1 MTTSSPKS
9 EQPGRAPGG
18 SGARA
23 RGARTFLRRARAR
36 VEHVLL
42 ASRYGAIVGVDTSDP
57 VVALTFDDG
66 PHPDVTP
73 RLIDLFAR
81 FDAKATHFVV
91 GAAVR
96 ANPDLVA
103 ALRQAGHV
111 VANHTDRHPS
121 LVRLS
126 RTERRAELRACQDA
140 LGDDASPWMRPPYGH
155 YDLACARDVRALGLR
170 CVTWSAHVEDWRP
183 ASADAL
189 AERLRKALRPGAI
202 VLLHEALFTTVDP
215 TADDRR
221 PLLDALERVLSE
233 NAGRARFVTVPE
245 LLEHGPARLRV
256 IRSRGDDAFV
266 EAQRPG
272 MQAHRVSPGD
282 V

>member
-1 MTTSSPKS
+1 M
-9 EQPGRAPGG
+9 
-18 SGARA
+18 RA
-23 RGARTFLRRARAR
+23 RF
-36 VEHVLL
+36 EHVLL
-42 ASRYGAIVGVDTSDP
+42 APRYGAIVGVDTNEP

-96 ANPDLVA
+96 ANPGLVA
-103 ALRQAGHV
+103 ALREAGHV
-111 VANHTDRHPS
+111 VANHTYDHPS

-126 RTERRAELRACQDA
+126 RSERRAELRACQDA
-140 LGDDASPWMRPPYGH
+140 LGEDGAPWMRPPYGH

-170 CVTWSAHVEDWRP
+170 CVSWSAHVEDWRP
-183 ASADAL
+183 ASADTL
-189 AERLRKALRPGAI
+189 AERLRRAIRPGAI
-202 VLLHEALFTTVDP
+202 VLLHEALYTTADSA
-215 TADDRR
+215 ADDRGA
-221 PLLDALERVLSE
+221 LLEALERVLAE
-233 NAGRARFVTVPE
+233 NVGRVRFVTVPE
-245 LLEHGPARLRV
+245 LLEHGSARLRV

-272 MQAHRVSPGD
+272 MQDRPVSPGD
-282 V
+282 S